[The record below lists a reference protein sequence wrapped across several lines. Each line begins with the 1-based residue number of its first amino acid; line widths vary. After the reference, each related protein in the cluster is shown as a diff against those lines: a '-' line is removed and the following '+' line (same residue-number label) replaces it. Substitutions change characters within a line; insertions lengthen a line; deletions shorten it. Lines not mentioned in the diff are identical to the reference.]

1 MKILLADDHGLVR
14 DTLVAFMETTGEF
27 DVEAVSNF
35 DQAFERVQKDSQ
47 LDLVLLDFKMP
58 QMNGLDGLQRILALP
73 SAPKVAL
80 ISGNASRDVAEA
92 ALEAGAAGFVPKTL
106 AAQSLINAIR
116 FMAMGEKYA
125 PLEFMTAEDEKPSH
139 PLAEKL
145 TAREMQVLE
154 GLTKGQ
160 SNKEIARDLDLA
172 EPTIKL
178 HVKTLYRKIDVHNR
192 TQAAL
197 VAKEAG
203 LF

>member
-47 LDLVLLDFKMP
+47 FDLVLLDFKMP
-58 QMNGLDGLQRILALP
+58 QMNGLEGLQRILALP

-80 ISGNASRDVAEA
+80 ISGNASRDVADA

>member
-47 LDLVLLDFKMP
+47 FDLVLLDFKMP
-58 QMNGLDGLQRILALP
+58 QMNGLEGLQRILALP